1 MPIFST
7 DPNHSNYDSRL
18 DPNSPEYSPEYEAV
32 ILADPNNTIQGPTG
46 TSGGGKPPTQTPY
59 MLSNGITMKQV
70 MEVMK
75 RWQDPTA
82 DQEKLNQFLAWYSWY
97 KKRYAFL
104 FDASETVRDH
114 RNDTDSTVSKET
126 IARWT
131 ALVSAAAK
139 VDTPAPEGTQLEG
152 DAFIVAPEPYTIRI
166 EIMKQEGDGMM
177 SPDTAEIVLDEE
189 SWNIL
194 KNSTLI
200 KDYLG
205 KVTES
210 ADGNVKTIDIHA
222 GGWWD
227 LKDAL
232 LNPDLL
238 GVGEGDVPAL
248 ARIYSRLNGV
258 VEQAN
263 PYNPREDQMPA
274 LPAEL
279 IKTGIAWSYDPI
291 TKRPEL
297 IDTLPWV
304 GPSPASLRWIP
315 KDPNNPTG
323 RGAWEIDQAAEAQVG
338 KSMLEGVPTS
348 VRPWLNAVLNSG
360 GDMSVI
366 EAAIPAELRNLS
378 GDELAAL
385 SPDQQAIIKRKDVVK
400 HWVGFLLGQT
410 RLASDPKYAMQPVE
424 IPMGMGEPP
433 ITIAGFDVKFPNF
446 INSTGRESDFGLGTR
461 AAAALGA
468 DSLLKTAGS
477 WYDQWNK
484 MDQYEQIGSEGRQGN
499 FPPLYF
505 SDRGDTAGKPTVDGV
520 PVMDVKGVLDDIRS
534 SLIPSNA
541 KPMPGTTE
549 ADNKEAGGRGVAGN
563 MWQYNTTGQGKF
575 NSSAFLEREYDAE
588 GNVIGHWD
596 VSPDNLAVWV
606 NTDAEGNILS
616 RNPGTSDRAARLRWV
631 ELYGTEAEK
640 ERWAANYPTEEQE
653 EYNFILSQL
662 NSVERSSLAEIAR
675 LEELGEDVPDWMRV
689 IAAGDW
695 ENEMLR
701 DPALKEFVGTVTN
714 LIDQAAA
721 YDKDITDKKDADEA
735 AAAKT
740 EADRLKAAAAI
751 EADDKEKKRL
761 EDLATAK
768 DKEAKKLQT
777 SADATAAKLEADRIE
792 AERIAGLTTTDSTPA
807 PAPAPTETPT
817 EKAVR
822 LAAEAA
828 QRDAQEKEAFEAY
841 EAATAP
847 VTATKKVVDTTAYGQ
862 EGVEVNEVGDSAA
875 DIAAKQVTARA
886 TADTVSDA
894 NAERQWQDYLASTG
908 QIGVTG
914 TEAAE
919 AYKGYVAPKDSV
931 FNIPE
936 KPHFGKVIK
945 NTGAKGT
952 YTGLTAKDAAQDAA
966 DKAAFASYEGA
977 TAGSTGDAAT
987 TVKGSEI
994 TKKGKDWLKKYGNK

>member
-1 MPIFST
+1 MTT
-7 DPNHSNYDSRL
+7 DWMEDEFNAGNVG
-18 DPNSPEYSPEYEAV
+18 NSPPAKGATKTS
-32 ILADPNNTIQGPTG
+32 LA
-46 TSGGGKPPTQTPY
+46 QTPY
-59 MLSNGITMKQV
+59 MLSNGITLKQV

-75 RWQDPTA
+75 RWQDPSA
-82 DQEKLNQFLAWYSWY
+82 DQEKLNQFLAWYTWY

-104 FDASETVRDH
+104 FDADETIRDH
-114 RNDTDSTVSKET
+114 RTDEDRPVAAET

-139 VDTPAPEGTQLEG
+139 VDSPAPEGTQLEG

-166 EIMKQEGDGMM
+166 EIMAQEGDGTMA
-177 SPDTAEIVLDEE
+177 PDTAELVLDEE

-205 KVTES
+205 VVTES

-238 GVGEGDVPAL
+238 GVDEGDVPAL
-248 ARIYSRLNGV
+248 ARIYSRLNGK

-297 IDTLPWV
+297 IDTLPWI

-323 RGAWEIDQAAEAQVG
+323 RGAWEIDQASEVQVG

-348 VRPWLNAVLNSG
+348 VRPWLNAVLNAG
-360 GDMSVI
+360 GDMGVI
-366 EAAIPAELRNLS
+366 ESAIPAELQNLS
-378 GDELAAL
+378 ADEMASL
-385 SPDQQAIIKRKDVVK
+385 SPDQQSIIKRKDGIK
-400 HWVGFLLGQT
+400 HWVGYLLGQT

-468 DSLLKTAGS
+468 DSLLQTAGS

-505 SDRGDTAGKPTVDGV
+505 SDRGDTVGKPTVDGV
-520 PVMDVKGVLDDIRS
+520 PVMDVKDILSEIRAD
-534 SLIPSNA
+534 LIPSNA
-541 KPMPGTTE
+541 QPMPGTTE
-549 ADNKEAGGRGVAGN
+549 AANKEAGGTGIAGN
-563 MWQYNTTGQGKF
+563 MWQYNTNGQGKF
-575 NSSAFLEREYDAE
+575 NPSAFLEREYDAL

-616 RNPGTSDRAARLRWV
+616 RNPGTSDRAARLRWL

-640 ERWAANYPTEEQE
+640 ELWAANYPTEEQE
-653 EYNFILSQL
+653 EYNFVLSQL
-662 NSVERSSLAEIAR
+662 NSFQKSSLAEISR
-675 LEELGEDVPDWMRV
+675 LEGLGEDVPDWMRTV
-689 IAAGDW
+689 AAGDW
-695 ENEMLR
+695 ENDLLR
-701 DPALKEFVGTVTN
+701 DPALTEIVGAVTN
-714 LIDQAAA
+714 LVDQAAA
-721 YDKDITDKKDADEA
+721 YDKSITDKSDADA
-735 AAAKT
+735 AAAAEAEAERLRKAAEL
-740 EADRLKAAAAI
+740 EADETER
-751 EADDKEKKRL
+751 KRL
-761 EDLATAK
+761 EDLAAA
-768 DKEAKKLQT
+768 KEAEAERLRV
-777 SADATAAKLEADRIE
+777 AAALEAERLE
-792 AERIAGLTTTDSTPA
+792 AERIAALEASDEDLDE
-807 PAPAPTETPT
+807 TET

-828 QRDAQEKEAFEAY
+828 QREAQEKAAFEAY

-847 VTATKKVVDTTAYGQ
+847 ATPPAETVVDTTAYGQ
-862 EGVEVNEVGDSAA
+862 EGIEVLEVGDSAA
-875 DIAAKQVTARA
+875 DIAAKAAAEKAAQDAARA
-886 TADTVSDA
+886 KATKASDA
-894 NAERQWQDYLASTG
+894 TAEQQWQDYLASTG

-914 TEAAE
+914 AAAAE
-919 AYKGYVAPKDSV
+919 AYKGYVAPKEKSV
-931 FNIPE
+931 FNVPK

-945 NTGAKGT
+945 STGAKGT

-966 DKAAFASYEGA
+966 DQKAFEEYEGA
-977 TAGSTGDAAT
+977 TGGSTGDVAT
-987 TVKGSEI
+987 TVKKSEI
-994 TKKGKDWLKKYGNK
+994 KKKGKDWLKKYN